1 MKLGTENRRNLVIML
16 VLLVV
21 AVFSV
26 WHWISSSAPS
36 SAASANAP
44 ANTPAA
50 VTTPRNPATNR
61 AFSKKR
67 GPARPQPTVTPSLDP
82 TLRFDLLR
90 SSEKREYT
98 GGRRNIFEAE
108 QIEIPKPLPPTPK
121 PQPNPGPSAQQ
132 PPPPPPINLKFYG
145 FASKAGETKQI
156 FLLSG
161 DDVFLAREGE
171 IVNRRYRV
179 IRITNNAVEIEDVL
193 NNNRQTIPLTAS

>member
-1 MKLGTENRRNLVIML
+1 VKLGAENRAKLGAMV
-16 VLLVV
+16 VLLLIAMV
-21 AVFSV
+21 SV
-26 WHWISSSAPS
+26 WHWMSSSQP
-36 SAASANAP
+36 AASPNPNA
-44 ANTPAA
+44 ATTAA
-50 VTTPRNPATNR
+50 ATTAPRSTGTPR
-61 AFSKKR
+61 AFTKKR
-67 GPARPQPTVTPSLDP
+67 TANRNNQVVASLDP

-90 SSEKREYT
+90 SSESREYT
-98 GGRRNIFEAE
+98 GGRRNIFETE
-108 QIEIPKPLPPTPK
+108 QIVIPTPLPPTPK
-121 PQPNPGPSAQQ
+121 PQPGPSLPPQ

-179 IRITNNAVEIEDVL
+179 IHITNNSVEIEDVL

>member
-1 MKLGTENRRNLVIML
+1 MV
-16 VLLVV
+16 VLLVI
-21 AVFSV
+21 AMISV

-36 SAASANAP
+36 SAASPSAP
-44 ANTPAA
+44 AGASTPATTTARGAGTGRVLTKKRGGNRNTPAIVA
-50 VTTPRNPATNR
+50 
-61 AFSKKR
+61 
-67 GPARPQPTVTPSLDP
+67 SLDP

-90 SSEKREYT
+90 SSENREYT
-98 GGRRNIFEAE
+98 GGKRNIFEAE
-108 QIEIPKPLPPTPK
+108 NIVIPTPLPPTPK
-121 PQPNPGPSAQQ
+121 PLPGPVTPPG

-145 FASKAGETKQI
+145 FANKPGETKQI